1 MKNNA
6 VTFSW
11 PHCMFVTSLR
21 GGGMKT
27 KAHSTECK
35 QDAIH
40 FLHACVQLLLYSFFS
55 IDIYLLKMLLR
66 RHWDWLGLCR
76 SFFSSKL
83 NKISN
88 TTTLYCSQSCVLFSV
103 LPPPTRPSF
112 LFFPLRP
119 RPYCLCGM
127 GVAMCFPLLDFHGWH
142 MCGPLLDQSAAVYP
156 TWLRVGPP
164 LSKEA
169 AAVTSSAVFAPCF
182 VVCGTCERA
191 V

>member
-103 LPPPTRPSF
+103 LPPRLAPPFFFSHCVLDRIVYVAWVWLCASRF
-112 LFFPLRP
+112 LTSMAGTCVDHYLIKVLQYIQPGSVLGLR
-119 RPYCLCGM
+119 
-127 GVAMCFPLLDFHGWH
+127 
-142 MCGPLLDQSAAVYP
+142 YP
-156 TWLRVGPP
+156 
-164 LSKEA
+164 
-169 AAVTSSAVFAPCF
+169 AVTSSAVFAPCF
-182 VVCGTCERA
+182 VVCCTCERA